1 MIEKSKIPDWLSPS
15 LANAPSN
22 TCRTWISLA
31 IAYIEMP
38 EEKIV
43 MIANE
48 IAFRPRVFSSNR
60 SRKYSGT
67 DRAREP

>member
-1 MIEKSKIPDWLSPS
+1 MQAETTMLRSKLQPS
-15 LANAPSN
+15 SRFMSFPM
-22 TCRTWISLA
+22 
-31 IAYIEMP
+31 AYIDTP

-43 MIANE
+43 ITAKE
-48 IAFRPRVFSSNR
+48 AAFNVRVFSSKR